1 MTIKELKEKI
11 ENDSLLIMPYTEQ
24 LNQLNEDLDV
34 EVILQSDILDY
45 SFQRGLQIVYLKYK
59 ETLKGKNDYM
69 ELNKAGHVLYDNID
83 KIEWKHLPK
92 PVIVYYDEIM
102 RYYYL
107 GDGLYLFK
115 QLSDYYFMATG
126 NSPWNAL
133 KNQFKWD
140 YKTYNRLRNYS
151 LTK

>member
-59 ETLKGKNDYM
+59 ETLKNKVEKTIARLREKLPNFVFEYVIM
-69 ELNKAGHVLYDNID
+69 NHNARIKYKYILNNTLKEKSFVLNKEDLDNLDYDY
-83 KIEWKHLPK
+83 
-92 PVIVYYDEIM
+92 IV
-102 RYYYL
+102 
-107 GDGLYLFK
+107 K
-115 QLSDYYFMATG
+115 QILDDIQ
-126 NSPWNAL
+126 
-133 KNQFKWD
+133 K
-140 YKTYNRLRNYS
+140 
-151 LTK
+151 